1 MIYATEMYAGNHKFI
16 LTIEN
21 KGDKVELNV
30 TISTPSGWKA
40 TPEKLELVKGVS
52 NLVCWIFCL
61 LPYFTAHIWHVSGEA
76 LDTMW
81 VQNRNLGEQNGGDD
95 AYLKLSCGS

>member
-1 MIYATEMYAGNHKFI
+1 MIYATEIYAGNHKFI

-40 TPEKLELVKGVS
+40 TAEKLELVKGVS

-61 LPYFTAHIWHVSGEA
+61 LPFFTAHVLHISGEA
-76 LDTMW
+76 LVIPCECRTETW
-81 VQNRNLGEQNGGDD
+81 ENRTVVMMHI
-95 AYLKLSCGS
+95 